1 MRVRKL
7 TFAALAVAAGLS
19 LTACQNDD
27 GSTAQSDPS
36 SASSASTG
44 GGSGSA
50 GANAGTGTGT
60 GGAQSGGKGTTAGT
74 GASGTGGT
82 GGSGSGA
89 KGGKCTAADLKISAT
104 DATVGGDKDRTV
116 AVEFKNVS
124 GRDCSVAGFAG
135 VDLKLAEG
143 TLPAKRT
150 GEPASPYTLK
160 NGKSVYFAVTYPHNA
175 TGGSGVRVTGLLVTP
190 PGDTK
195 TVSLP
200 WPGEATLPVTDDT
213 TSQVKVGPIG
223 SAGQGN

>member
-74 GASGTGGT
+74 GASGTGG
-82 GGSGSGA
+82 SGSGA

-160 NGKSVYFAVTYPHNA
+160 SGKSVYFGVTYPHND